1 MAGIIAA
8 LGVAEPTGVSF
19 VIFLSGFMLSSVIW
33 CFLCAGFIGLV
44 RKAINQTGWVLLNI
58 ACGIGLGYFSIN
70 VLMSTYI
77 SWN

>member
-8 LGVAEPTGVSF
+8 LGVSEPTGVSF
-19 VIFLSGFMLSSVIW
+19 IVFLAGFMFSSVIW

-44 RKAINQTGWVLLNI
+44 RKAINQTGWVLINI
-58 ACGIGLGYFSIN
+58 ACGIGLAYFSIN

-77 SWN
+77 SLN